1 MKKGRIKMKTYRV
14 MMMFDKQE
22 TYIVKANSKEEA
34 EEKAHNGEG
43 YCEVHDSMDWSGYIE
58 TTVESEEDEI
68 QILRS

>member
-1 MKKGRIKMKTYRV
+1 MKTYRV

-43 YCEVHDSMDWSGYIE
+43 YSEVDDSMDWSGYIE
-58 TTVESEEDEI
+58 TTVEEDE
-68 QILRS
+68 

>member
-1 MKKGRIKMKTYRV
+1 MKTYRV

-43 YCEVHDSMDWSGYIE
+43 YSEFHDSMDWSGYIE
-58 TTVESEEDEI
+58 TTVESEGEDEK
-68 QILRS
+68 

>member
-1 MKKGRIKMKTYRV
+1 MKTYRV

-43 YCEVHDSMDWSGYIE
+43 YSEVDDSMDWSGYIE
-58 TTVESEEDEI
+58 TTVESEEEDEN
-68 QILRS
+68 